1 MAFHARNRHSSRTTR
16 ESSRESVLGLAG
28 WLFADLLLA
37 LSVVFLVAQDRP
49 GGNDLRAEVERLQ
62 QIILERDERIEEL
75 EKNLERL
82 QALCDENECGA
93 ASGLSPGE
101 QLVVTV
107 PQGASARVNVNRMV
121 DLLKRSNPEIE
132 VKTGK
137 KKSKR
142 STSWEE
148 LKRDSTRIG
157 FVIFYTR
164 FNDEKMQVQAEE
176 NLGVIVEAFN
186 QLGLVNPSL
195 QNIPKSSSGG
205 YRFENFPSLT
215 SQFDKAVSGTSL
227 KIRAFLFKD
236 GPVSGTT
243 TTTVED

>member
-1 MAFHARNRHSSRTTR
+1 MR
-16 ESSRESVLGLAG
+16 ESSRESVFGLAG

-49 GGNDLRAEVERLQ
+49 QVGSTVTISVDEYNRLLEAEKRLQ
-62 QIILERDERIEEL
+62 EL
-75 EKNLERL
+75 LKICTETK
-82 QALCDENECGA
+82 CGA

-107 PQGASARVNVNRMV
+107 PQGASDGVNVDQMV
-121 DLLKRSNPEIE
+121 EFLKSSKPEIE
-132 VKTGK
+132 EKIGETK
-137 KKSKR
+137 PR
-142 STSWEE
+142 TPTSWDQ
-148 LKRDSTRIG
+148 LKEDNTRIG
-157 FVIFYTR
+157 FVILYTR
-164 FNDEKMQVQAEE
+164 FDETTQEQAED
-176 NLGVIVEAFN
+176 NLGVIVEAFYR
-186 QLGLVNPSL
+186 LGLVNPSL
-195 QNIPKSSSGG
+195 QNIPESSGD

-215 SQFDKAVSGTSL
+215 RMGDTTVNGTSL